1 MENRTKEPQDPKCKN
16 WIWTKYSGRKKLKQN
31 WKKAIRFKLLEFC
44 KTGTKKSSPDLFNFY
59 VDLAGN
65 DMVNDAGQTTTCRRK
80 FKTPW
85 LQTKVQKMK
94 DHPKMSLTEKRS
106 KIPDGKKIISSLDRT
121 TPWNT
126 RHLKATNE
134 AGPRYQEELNSTKL
148 EKKSEIRSKLLD
160 LCNTRSKKPSL
171 DKLNFYL
178 VSAARHM
185 LTDNDKS
192 TTCRRKFKAPSLKT
206 NTKWKDLPKTC
217 VSSDNC
223 LVSDQKNQKFQSWHG
238 KKTTRPQR

>member
-1 MENRTKEPQDPKCKN
+1 MYHVPQQIQSSIIEKQIQKLKDLPNTCLSLSTNNSLKISDQKNSSLGMENRTKEPQDPKCKN

-106 KIPDGKKIISSLDRT
+106 KIPDGKK
-121 TPWNT
+121 N
-126 RHLKATNE
+126 H
-134 AGPRYQEELNSTKL
+134 
-148 EKKSEIRSKLLD
+148 
-160 LCNTRSKKPSL
+160 
-171 DKLNFYL
+171 F
-178 VSAARHM
+178 
-185 LTDNDKS
+185 
-192 TTCRRKFKAPSLKT
+192 
-206 NTKWKDLPKTC
+206 
-217 VSSDNC
+217 
-223 LVSDQKNQKFQSWHG
+223 
-238 KKTTRPQR
+238 